1 MVHKHDNERPDDD
14 DGEAG
19 MQGGEF
25 GLLFHRIDRP
35 SLGVFLHALL
45 RRWSTK
51 NTAIYQYE
59 HETAHGEDALHI
71 LALYPRNIRSP
82 TTCRV
87 LRVVIGKNRRPQ
99 GHARG
104 VYGAPIHNGKHPK
117 RVIVIQLT
125 PCIRLRSRCGVHQG

>member
-35 SLGVFLHALL
+35 RLLVFLHALL
-45 RRWSTK
+45 RWWYT
-51 NTAIYQYE
+51 NTAIYHYE

-71 LALYPRNIRSP
+71 LALYPGISDCLP
-82 TTCRV
+82 H
-87 LRVVIGKNRRPQ
+87 VVYCEGNDI
-99 GHARG
+99 
-104 VYGAPIHNGKHPK
+104 PK
-117 RVIVIQLT
+117 
-125 PCIRLRSRCGVHQG
+125 